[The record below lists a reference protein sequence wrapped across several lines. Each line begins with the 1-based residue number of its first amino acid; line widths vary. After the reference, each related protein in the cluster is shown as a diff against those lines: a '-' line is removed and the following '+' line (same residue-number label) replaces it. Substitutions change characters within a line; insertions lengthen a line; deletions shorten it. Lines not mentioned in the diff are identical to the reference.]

1 MVAGRWLAVLAL
13 AVCTV
18 TLRPNGVAAQPVARS
33 ADTVVRPV
41 AAPAR
46 GLPSEAASARVTRF
60 SFIVY
65 GDTRGPRDGT
75 EIQAV
80 HAMVVESMLKKIAE
94 LKGGPD
100 PVKFVLQSGDAVV
113 NGGVAA
119 QWNVSYTPVA
129 ERLTQQGGVPYYLVA
144 GNHDVSSADST
155 NAPARVS
162 RLPNYYAAT
171 SKTIPQSGPRRL
183 RGYPA
188 FAFGYGNTF
197 VIGFDSN
204 IAGDTVQFAW
214 VKGQLERLDRR
225 RWTHIVM
232 FAHHPA
238 YSSGPHGGAI
248 VETATRV
255 IREKWMPLFR
265 AHGVDMF
272 FVGHE
277 HFFEHWVEEWRDA
290 KGAWR
295 RLDQVVTGGG
305 GAPIYTYRGDP
316 DLAAYLAAGAK
327 DSLRVT
333 QLVRPG
339 ADSTQNP
346 HHYVVVHV
354 DGAKVWQEV
363 VGVDWGR
370 GYAPYRTARID
381 LGPPSRP

>member
-1 MVAGRWLAVLAL
+1 MVAGRWLAAVAL
-13 AVCTV
+13 TMCTV
-18 TLRPNGVAAQPVARS
+18 TLRPTGVAAQPAARAVDS
-33 ADTVVRPV
+33 VVRPV

-75 EIQAV
+75 EVQAV
-80 HAMVVESMLKKIAE
+80 HSMIVESMLKKIAE
-94 LKGGPD
+94 LKSGPD
-100 PVKFVLQSGDAVV
+100 PVRFVIQSGDGVV

-119 QWNVSYTPVA
+119 QWNVSYTPVV
-129 ERLTQQGGVPYYLVA
+129 ERLTREGAVPYYLVP
-144 GNHDVSSADST
+144 GNHDVSSADSAR
-155 NAPARVS
+155 APLRLA
-162 RLPNYYAAT
+162 RLPNYYAVT

-183 RGYPA
+183 RGYPT

-204 IAGDTVQFAW
+204 IAGDTIQFAW
-214 VKGQLERLDRR
+214 VKAQLEHLDRR
-225 RWTHIVM
+225 RWTHVVM

-248 VETATRV
+248 VENSTRI

-265 AHGVDMF
+265 ANGVDMF

-277 HFFEHWVEEWRDA
+277 HFFEHWAEEWRDA

-305 GAPIYTYRGDP
+305 GAPIYTYRGNP
-316 DLAAYLAAGAK
+316 DLTAYLAAGAR

-333 QLVRPG
+333 QIVRPG

-354 DGAKVWQEV
+354 DGTKVWQEV
-363 VGVDWGR
+363 IGVDWGR
-370 GYAPYRTARID
+370 DYAPYRTARID
-381 LGPPSRP
+381 LGEPPRP

>member
-1 MVAGRWLAVLAL
+1 MLAGRWLTALAL
-13 AVCTV
+13 TTCTV
-18 TLRPNGVAAQPVARS
+18 TLRPTGAAAQPAARP
-33 ADTVVRPV
+33 ADSVVRPV

-80 HAMVVESMLKKIAE
+80 HSMVVESMLKKIAE
-94 LKGGPD
+94 LRGGPD
-100 PVKFVLQSGDAVV
+100 PVKFVIQSGDGVV

-119 QWNVSYTPVA
+119 QWNVSYTPVV
-129 ERLTQQGGVPYYLVA
+129 ERLTKEAGVPYYLVP
-144 GNHDVSSADST
+144 GNHDVSSADSVRSPLRL
-155 NAPARVS
+155 A
-162 RLPNYYAAT
+162 RLPNYYAVTA
-171 SKTIPQSGPRRL
+171 KTIPQSGPRRL

-204 IAGDTVQFAW
+204 IAGDTIQFAW
-214 VKGQLERLDRR
+214 VKSQLEHLDRR

-248 VETATRV
+248 VETSTRI
-255 IREKWMPLFR
+255 IREKWMPMFR
-265 AHGVDMF
+265 ANGVDLF
-272 FVGHE
+272 FAGHE
-277 HFFEHWVEEWRDA
+277 HFLEHWAEEWRDA

-305 GAPIYTYRGDP
+305 GAPIYTWRGDP
-316 DLAAYLAAGAK
+316 DLTAYLATGAK
-327 DSLRVT
+327 ESLRVT

-339 ADSTQNP
+339 ADSTLNP

-354 DGAKVWQEV
+354 DGARVWQEV
-363 VGVDWGR
+363 IGVDWGR
-370 GYAPYRTARID
+370 DYAPYRTARID
-381 LGPPSRP
+381 LGPPARP